1 MIRGLEFTGFLALAA
16 AVHAG
21 VWTAAPGGHSGA
33 GGAQGS
39 ESVTLEASSAQMAA
53 LVEAW
58 QRPVE
63 MMQQAVQP
71 APPMRPDA
79 TPVALRPDPAPRT
92 AATPTAPQMA
102 APDPDLPEVEAA
114 PLSPPAPE
122 LSDRAP
128 RRQAPETQSDAPRT
142 ASTDD
147 RAPARPTMSARLDRP
162 ATTDASPVVDTA
174 PALPRIRPVAR
185 PDRAE
190 PRRQPAQSAPALP
203 REVAR
208 GTGGQTAGGTAKST
222 PAGTLDPATRNS
234 LMAQWGG
241 SIRSRIERQKRYP
254 RGTRAS
260 GTVHLTL
267 TVSGAGQLLAARVRQ
282 SSGDRALDAAAL
294 QAVQRA
300 RLPSKPA
307 QLPGKRHAFNLPV
320 AFRR

>member
-33 GGAQGS
+33 GGAQGT
-39 ESVTLEASSAQMAA
+39 ESVTLEASNAQMAA

-79 TPVALRPDPAPRT
+79 TPVAQRPDPAPRT
-92 AATPTAPQMA
+92 AATPKAPRMA

-114 PLSPPAPE
+114 PPPLPTPE

-128 RRQAPETQSDAPRT
+128 RRQAPETQADAPRP
-142 ASTDD
+142 ARTDD
-147 RAPARPTMSARLDRP
+147 RAPTRPEVTARL
-162 ATTDASPVVDTA
+162 ATPTSTDAPPVADTS
-174 PALPRIRPVAR
+174 PALPRVRPVAR
-185 PDRAE
+185 PERAT
-190 PRRQPAQSAPALP
+190 PSQQPAQTSPARP
-203 REVAR
+203 KEVAR
-208 GTGGQTAGGTAKST
+208 GTGGQTVGGTAKAA
-222 PAGTLDPATRNS
+222 PAATLDPATRSS

-241 SIRSRIERQKRYP
+241 GIRARIERQKRYP
-254 RGTRAS
+254 RGTRSS

-267 TVSGAGQLLAARVRQ
+267 TVSDTGQLMAVRVRQ
-282 SSGDRALDAAAL
+282 SSGDRALDTAAV
-294 QAVQRA
+294 QAVQGA
-300 RLPSKPA
+300 RLPAKPA
-307 QLPGKRHAFNLPV
+307 HLPGDSHNFNLPV

>member
-33 GGAQGS
+33 GGAQGT

-79 TPVALRPDPAPRT
+79 TPVAQRPNPAPRT
-92 AATPTAPQMA
+92 APTPKAPRMA

-114 PLSPPAPE
+114 PPPLPTPE

-128 RRQAPETQSDAPRT
+128 RRQAPETQADTPRP
-142 ASTDD
+142 ARTDD
-147 RAPARPTMSARLDRP
+147 RAPTRPEVTARL
-162 ATTDASPVVDTA
+162 ATPTSTDAPPVADTS
-174 PALPRIRPVAR
+174 PALPRVRPVAR
-185 PDRAE
+185 PERAT
-190 PRRQPAQSAPALP
+190 PSQQPAQTSPARP
-203 REVAR
+203 KEVAR
-208 GTGGQTAGGTAKST
+208 GTGKSA
-222 PAGTLDPATRNS
+222 PAATLDPATRSS

-241 SIRSRIERQKRYP
+241 GIRARIERQKRYP

-267 TVSGAGQLLAARVRQ
+267 TVSGAGQLLAAKVRH

-307 QLPGKRHAFNLPV
+307 QLPGESHAFNLPV

>member
-33 GGAQGS
+33 GGSDGA

-63 MMQQAVQP
+63 MMQQAAQP

-79 TPVALRPDPAPRT
+79 TPVALRPEPAPRT
-92 AATPTAPQMA
+92 ATTPTAPRMA
-102 APDPDLPEVEAA
+102 APAPDLPEVGAA
-114 PLSPPAPE
+114 PPPLPMPE

-128 RRQAPETQSDAPRT
+128 RRHAPETQADAPRP
-142 ASTDD
+142 ARTDD
-147 RAPARPTMSARLDRP
+147 RTPTRPEVTARLAP
-162 ATTDASPVVDTA
+162 PTSTDAPPVADTS
-174 PALPRIRPVAR
+174 PALPRVRPVAR
-185 PDRAE
+185 PERAT
-190 PRRQPAQSAPALP
+190 PSQQPAQTSPARP
-203 REVAR
+203 KEVAR
-208 GTGGQTAGGTAKST
+208 GTGGQTAGGTANSA
-222 PAGTLDPATRNS
+222 PAATLDPATRTS
-234 LMAQWGG
+234 LMARWGG
-241 SIRSRIERQKRYP
+241 GIRARIERQKRYP
-254 RGTRAS
+254 RGTSAS

-267 TVSGAGQLLAARVRQ
+267 TVAGNGRLLAAKVRH
-282 SSGDRALDAAAL
+282 SSGDPALDAAAL

-307 QLPGKRHAFNLPV
+307 QLPGESHAFNLPV